1 LPHLFLQSDAT
12 FGGSQ
17 NCYRYTLSRT
27 WDASKDH
34 VCWVM
39 LNPSTADATKDDPT
53 IRRCMGFAQRWGYGG
68 IVVVNI
74 FALRAT
80 KPEALRRH
88 PEPVGRP
95 ENDRV
100 IVAEAAR
107 AARVMAAWGEYGRW
121 AGRNLEVRKLL
132 KDIHVECLAQT
143 FNRDPRHPLYVA
155 GATEP
160 VTFTAK
166 GTE

>member
-1 LPHLFLQSDAT
+1 VKLSQRKRIDGGVALIDAICT
-12 FGGSQ
+12 ME
-17 NCYRYTLSRT
+17 R
-27 WDASKDH
+27 
-34 VCWVM
+34 
-39 LNPSTADATKDDPT
+39 
-53 IRRCMGFAQRWGYGG
+53 
-68 IVVVNI
+68 
-74 FALRAT
+74 T